1 MVLLALSIALQRDI
15 YCYLPFRLT
24 ELTACQRN
32 DPDALKALFDRHGLS
47 NHLLYRV
54 MPNMQS
60 NSYNTQSPICIF
72 MMVSITTQQLNRFQT
87 ILFYFQLMLNCYVLI
102 NV

>member
-54 MPNMQS
+54 MQNMQS
-60 NSYNTQSPICIF
+60 NLQHTISYLYFYDGINHYTAIKQISNN
-72 MMVSITTQQLNRFQT
+72 SL
-87 ILFYFQLMLNCYVLI
+87 LFPTYVELLCSY
-102 NV
+102 